1 MEFGYLKSWWEC
13 VISFSKNNFWSLVIT
28 VVLLLELYFYLL
40 IVKKVN
46 IFTVFHISFP
56 KELMIG
62 KIPITVNRRNR
73 KLAYNIWVE
82 LKTRKI
88 ALDFDEENDVIVEV
102 YNSWYDSFKLI
113 REYIKDIGEKP
124 INNNLRLLS
133 LELIN
138 ETMRPHLTKY
148 QSRFRSWFEKNYQG
162 ETSVQETQKKYPE
175 YDNLVED
182 LREVNKKCQKFLT
195 LLEEIY
201 R

>member
-1 MEFGYLKSWWEC
+1 MEFGYLESWWKC
-13 VISFSKNNFWSLVIT
+13 IISFSKKNFWSLLITFVVILMIYLY
-28 VVLLLELYFYLL
+28 LLL
-40 IVKKVN
+40 VKKVN
-46 IFTVFHISFP
+46 MFTVFQISIP
-56 KELMIG
+56 KEIVIG
-62 KIPITVNRRNR
+62 KVPITVNRRNR

-138 ETMRPHLTKY
+138 ETMRPHLTKN

-162 ETSVQETQKKYPE
+162 ETSVQETQKQYPE
-175 YDNLVED
+175 YEILVED
-182 LREVNKKCQKFLT
+182 LRQVNKKCQKFLT

-201 R
+201 K

>member
-1 MEFGYLKSWWEC
+1 MIYLY
-13 VISFSKNNFWSLVIT
+13 
-28 VVLLLELYFYLL
+28 LLL
-40 IVKKVN
+40 VKKVN
-46 IFTVFHISFP
+46 MFTVFQISIP
-56 KELMIG
+56 KEIVIG
-62 KIPITVNRRNR
+62 KVPITVNRRNR

-138 ETMRPHLTKY
+138 ETMRPHLTKN

-162 ETSVQETQKKYPE
+162 ETSVQETQKQYPE
-175 YDNLVED
+175 YEILVED
-182 LREVNKKCQKFLT
+182 LRQVNKKCQKFLT

-201 R
+201 K